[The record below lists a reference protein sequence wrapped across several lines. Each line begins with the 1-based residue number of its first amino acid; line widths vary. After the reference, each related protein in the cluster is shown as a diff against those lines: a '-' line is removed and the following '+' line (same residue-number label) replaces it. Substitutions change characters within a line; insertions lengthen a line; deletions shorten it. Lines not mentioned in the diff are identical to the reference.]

1 MSAHLQPHLELTP
14 EAFLEGEARSQIR
27 HEYLGGHVY
36 AMAGASVTHNV
47 IAGNIFAALH
57 SHLRGRKCRAFTND
71 MKVRIP
77 YGEKVVFYYPDV
89 LVACSPNEVSPFFRE
104 FPVLIIEVLSDDTEQ
119 VDRREEFV
127 SYTSISSLQTYM
139 LVDQRARS
147 LEVFRRGEN
156 NWSHE
161 LITEGVL
168 SLPEIG
174 FEISV
179 DDVYEDTGVK

>member
-14 EAFLEGEARSQIR
+14 EAYLQGEARSQVR

-47 IAGNIFAALH
+47 IAGNVFASIH

-77 YGEKVVFYYPDV
+77 YGDKVVFYYPDV
-89 LVACSPNEVSPFFRE
+89 LVACNPHEVSPFFRE
-104 FPVLIIEVLSDDTEQ
+104 FPVLIVEVLSDETEQ
-119 VDRREEFV
+119 VDRREKFV
-127 SYTSISSLQTYM
+127 SYTSIPSLQTYV
-139 LVDQRARS
+139 LVDQKTRAI
-147 LEVFRRGEN
+147 EVFRRGEG

-161 LITEGVL
+161 MITEGVF
-168 SLPEIG
+168 PVPDIG
-174 FEISV
+174 FEMTV
-179 DDVYEDTGVK
+179 DEIYEDTDVK